1 MATLALALLFA
12 QSADFETLY
21 RQFAGPRDLA
31 LYLAH
36 RGDFDKAAPYLKQVI
51 ETPGGGLPEA
61 RAMHNWAVA
70 LEERSPESAAQL
82 YAKALDIRAKALPPF
97 DPDLATTRLNLA
109 GLNLETGEP
118 LARLALEAFE
128 KSLGPR
134 HERTAAA
141 CGTLGAALAVKGDVA
156 GAERMF
162 RRALT
167 IKETPAALENLADL
181 LTQTGRAAAARPL
194 LDRAKAIRARAR

>member
-1 MATLALALLFA
+1 MAAITLALLLT
-12 QSADFETLY
+12 QHGDFEALY
-21 RQFAGPRDLA
+21 RKFASQRDLA

-36 RGDFDKAAPYLKQVI
+36 RGEFDRAAPYLKQVL

-61 RAMHNWAVA
+61 SAMHNWAVVI
-70 LEERSPESAAQL
+70 EERSPEAATQL
-82 YAKALDIRAKALPPF
+82 YARALEIRAQALPPF

-109 GLNLETGEP
+109 GLNLEKGEP
-118 LARLALEAFE
+118 LARLALQAFE

-141 CGTLGAALAVKGDVA
+141 CGTLGAALAVKGDVP

-162 RRALT
+162 RRALA
-167 IKETPAALENLADL
+167 IKETPEALENLADL
-181 LTQTGRAAAARPL
+181 LAQTGRAAAARPL
-194 LDRAKAIRARAR
+194 LDRAKAIRARSR